1 MLVLDLYYMSE
12 IVSVYVVGTLY
23 LMKNKWL
30 YIINWIKS
38 PPHIAY
44 LSHQLKNQTK
54 KTISLG
60 KTNPILF

>member
-30 YIINWIKS
+30 YIINWIRYYL
-38 PPHIAY
+38 HIPY